1 MIPLSLSA
9 CSKERLSL
17 LKISETI
24 EHEKVVNKTIKIYN
38 VDRAV
43 CGRIAGVVAKKY
55 GDTGFA
61 GQLNITFTGSAGQSF
76 ACFLI
81 PGMNIRLV
89 GEANDYVGKSMAGG
103 ELVVTPVENTGFCP
117 EDATIVGNTCLY
129 GATGG
134 QVFVRGK
141 AGERFAVR
149 NSLAEAVVE
158 GTGDHC
164 CEYMTGGCVVVLG
177 KVGRNVA
184 AGMTGGLT
192 YILDEDDTL
201 LPKDK
206 TGSSKGAAILKEWD
220 TYLPLFWQLVPPSEE
235 DTPEASAEY
244 ESSRAGQV
252 TLQSA

>member
-1 MIPLSLSA
+1 G
-9 CSKERLSL
+9 
-17 LKISETI
+17 
-24 EHEKVVNKTIKIYN
+24 
-38 VDRAV
+38 DRAV
-43 CGRIAGVVAKKY
+43 CGRVAGVIAKKY

-61 GQLNITFTGSAGQSF
+61 GQLNITFEGSAGQSF
-76 ACFLI
+76 ACFLT

-89 GEANDYVGKSMAGG
+89 GEANDYVGKGMAGG
-103 ELVVTPVENTGFCP
+103 ELIVTPVENTGFVP

-158 GTGDHC
+158 GTGDHS
-164 CEYMTGGCVVVLG
+164 CEYMTGGCVVIIG

-184 AGMTGGLT
+184 AGMTGGLA

-201 LPKDK
+201 IPKVNKEIVKIQRVVAPVGQMQLKSLIEAHVEK
-206 TGSSKGAAILKEWD
+206 TGSSKGSQILKEWEK
-220 TYLPLFWQLVPPSEE
+220 YLPLFWQLVAPSEE
-235 DTPEASAEY
+235 DTPKACPEFD
-244 ESSRAGQV
+244 
-252 TLQSA
+252 